1 MEQKKQAVLQA
12 VEARGAE
19 LFALGCDLFDH
30 PELGRQE
37 YYACDR
43 LIAFLEREGFAV
55 QRGAGGLETAFR
67 ATWERGT
74 GGPTIGFM
82 MEYDALKGL
91 GHGCGHHL
99 QSPVCIGAALA
110 LREIC
115 ADPFKLVLY
124 GTPDEEGRGG
134 KIDMVNNG
142 CFRDVDV
149 MLAYHTG
156 GSTVVS
162 YKNKALAPIHV
173 TFHGK
178 PAHASG
184 APWKGR
190 SAMDAMMLA
199 FHGLEILREHIRD
212 GCRIHYTILE
222 GTGPSNIVH
231 ERAKTHITL
240 RADDRRYLEEMQ
252 ARMENVVKGACLM
265 TDTTA
270 DIEPLNVYW
279 NLVPVESL
287 RKTVLRAARTLD
299 AQRLDEGAPQ
309 AKGSTDVGNVSW
321 VVPTVYMAT
330 FYDEN
335 GAHTEPYRDAGKS
348 EQAQKAMLSGAGI
361 LCLTGLE
368 LIQNRT
374 LLEMVKAEHSAATA
388 ADKGE
393 NEHV

>member
-1 MEQKKQAVLQA
+1 MKQWKEAVTASAQA
-12 VEARGAE
+12 HSDR
-19 LFALGCDLFDH
+19 LFALGCDIFDH
-30 PELGRQE
+30 PELGREE
-37 YYACDR
+37 YYACD
-43 LIAFLEREGFAV
+43 LLTAFLEEQGFV
-55 QRGAGGLETAFR
+55 VERGVGGMETAFR
-67 ATWERGT
+67 ATWERGS
-74 GGPTIGFM
+74 GGPAIGFM
-82 MEYDALKGL
+82 MEYDALRGL

-110 LREIC
+110 MREIC
-115 ADPFKLVLY
+115 TDPFKLVLY

-134 KIDMVNNG
+134 KITMEQNG

-156 GSTVVS
+156 GSTSVS

-173 TFHGK
+173 TFHGT

-222 GTGPSNIVH
+222 STGPSNIVH
-231 ERAKTHITL
+231 ERAKAHITL

-252 ARMENVVKGACLM
+252 ARMEKVVRGACLM

-270 DIEPLNVYW
+270 DIQPLNVYW

-287 RKTVLRAARTLD
+287 RETVLQAARTLD
-299 AQRLDEGAPQ
+299 AERLDEGKTHG
-309 AKGSTDVGNVSW
+309 KGSTDVGNVSW
-321 VVPTVYMAT
+321 VVPTVYMNT
-330 FYDEN
+330 FYDDN

-348 EQAQKAMLSGAGI
+348 EQAKKAMTSGAGI

-368 LIQNRT
+368 LIGNKS
-374 LLEMVKAEHSAATA
+374 LLETVKAEHCAAIA
-388 ADKGE
+388 ADQGG
-393 NEHV
+393 N